1 MSHSPVRYVSFPL
14 SAFSP
19 LALEGIP
26 PSWERRTRRENE
38 GRKGGKYGLTN
49 SECKSWLIVV
59 DTVALRNFSTT
70 TIAQKLRD
78 GMERR
83 YEEREEGN

>member
-1 MSHSPVRYVSFPL
+1 MVGEEKGGR
-14 SAFSP
+14 
-19 LALEGIP
+19 
-26 PSWERRTRRENE
+26 
-38 GRKGGKYGLTN
+38 RKGGKYGLTN

-70 TIAQKLRD
+70 TIVQKLRD